1 MYYLTALFYLIWND
15 NSFALK
21 VTDCVEL
28 RLPPFLHPMMYQSV
42 PTVWTPRPSP
52 EIAAINIL
60 DDLPIVSIQGFVETH
75 RGCSTINKKTWCIS
89 YLAMFVLK
97 NNDKDLYFLLLHHL
111 NLEKVL
117 HFEKKKVWA
126 PSDFV
131 STNKAGKGLDPTPS
145 IYIYNEFCWFA
156 SFINIIFDFSVRIV
170 CGSC

>member
-1 MYYLTALFYLIWND
+1 
-15 NSFALK
+15 
-21 VTDCVEL
+21 
-28 RLPPFLHPMMYQSV
+28 MYQSV
-42 PTVWTPRPSP
+42 PTVWTPRPSS

-60 DDLPIVSIQGFVETH
+60 DLPIFSIQGFVETH

-89 YLAMFVLK
+89 YLAMIVLK
-97 NNDKDLYFLLLHHL
+97 NNDKNLYFLLLHQL
-111 NLEKVL
+111 YLEKVL

-170 CGSC
+170 CGSCLFNIDRLSASKIIFSFILFLSDFVVELSLLSSVFISS